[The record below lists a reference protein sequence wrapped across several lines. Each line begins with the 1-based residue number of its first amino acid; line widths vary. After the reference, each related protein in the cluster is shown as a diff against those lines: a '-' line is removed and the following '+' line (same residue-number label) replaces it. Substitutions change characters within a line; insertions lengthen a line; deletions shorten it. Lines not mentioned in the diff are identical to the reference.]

1 MVLVF
6 ACGKFTDWFSTT
18 VVGELLAYLKMR
30 YFTLQFGNY
39 EHIPVTEDFRHSLEF
54 LLYALA
60 IGIVVAV
67 AAYLRHRAVA
77 WSLLSALE
85 SADATAPDKAKTLDE
100 LELGKRRSIR
110 RILARPTPLSHK
122 VLVAKE
128 TAEPTELEEP
138 IEEAPAESPDGE
150 PQTTEKAPDIPALAL
165 DSKEL
170 AATPLF
176 LLKEDLASLKEHYR
190 RRGHPALILAVTVV
204 LSTVTLALVMR
215 FLPFVLGLVDTIL

>member
-1 MVLVF
+1 MF
-6 ACGKFTDWFSTT
+6 ACSKFTDWFSKTL
-18 VVGELLAYLKMR
+18 VGELLAYLKTR

-39 EHIPVTEDFRHSLEF
+39 EHIPVSESFRHSLEF

-85 SADATAPDKAKTLDE
+85 SAEATAPDKAKTLE
-100 LELGKRRSIR
+100 ELGLAKRFSIR

-128 TAEPTELEEP
+128 AAEAAEPT
-138 IEEAPAESPDGE
+138 EEAPAESPDGE
-150 PQTTEKAPDIPALAL
+150 PQKAEKAPDIPALAL

-176 LLKEDLASLKEHYR
+176 LPGEDLASLKEHYR
-190 RRGHPALILAVTVV
+190 RRGHPALVIAVTVL